1 MKLSERIENNE
12 KIKIGVFMGGFSS
25 EREISL
31 ESGRHIYN
39 SLDPQK
45 YEIIPIFVTTS
56 LEFWIITEAQLW
68 MNSTADIQNELN
80 ENCERIEY
88 EKLSEYIEFAFLG
101 LHGKFVEDGALQ
113 GLLELLNI
121 PYNGPGILGSALG
134 MDKLYQRKILKAE
147 GFLIPN
153 YVAVTEQDWSSQ
165 PENSISDIESSISYP
180 IVVKPTRE
188 GCSTAV
194 TKVINKDE
202 LKNAIDE
209 ALKWDKTCICEE
221 FIDSMEITCTIIGNK
236 DPIALPPTETP
247 KKANV
252 LTVEEKFLPG
262 DASMITPPTGMDET
276 TVKRVQDEFVRAYRT
291 LNLSVYSRI
300 DGFWNDGK
308 LIILEPNTLPGVTP
322 STMVFHQ
329 AAEAGMNAT
338 QFFDKIIELS
348 IEAFENKIGP
358 RA

>member
-1 MKLSERIENNE
+1 MKLSEKIINGE
-12 KIKIGVFMGGFSS
+12 KIKVGVFLGGFSS

-39 SLDPQK
+39 SLDTNK
-45 YEIIPIFVTTS
+45 YEIIPIFITTS

-68 MNSTADIQNELN
+68 MNSTADIQNDLN
-80 ENCERIEY
+80 GNCERIDY
-88 EKLSEYIEFAFLG
+88 ESISTKIDFAFLG
-101 LHGKFVEDGALQ
+101 VHGKYVEDGALQ

-134 MDKLYQRKILKAE
+134 MDKLYQRKILKAQ
-147 GFLIPN
+147 GFNVPKFASVRNKHWERNPQECIEKVESAIP
-153 YVAVTEQDWSSQ
+153 
-165 PENSISDIESSISYP
+165 YP
-180 IVVKPTRE
+180 VVVKPTRE

-194 TKVINKDE
+194 AKVHNKEE
-202 LKNAIDE
+202 LKKAITD
-209 ALKWDKTCICEE
+209 ALQWDNTIICEE
-221 FIDSMEITCTIIGNK
+221 FIDAMEVTCTIIGNK
-236 DPIALPPTETP
+236 DPVALPPTETP
-247 KKANV
+247 KKNNV

-262 DASMITPPTGMDET
+262 NASMITPPTGMSEEV
-276 TVKRVQDEFVRAYRT
+276 VKKVKEEFVRAYKV

-300 DGFWNDGK
+300 DAFWKNDN

-329 AAEAGMNAT
+329 AAEAGMNPT

-358 RA
+358 RQ